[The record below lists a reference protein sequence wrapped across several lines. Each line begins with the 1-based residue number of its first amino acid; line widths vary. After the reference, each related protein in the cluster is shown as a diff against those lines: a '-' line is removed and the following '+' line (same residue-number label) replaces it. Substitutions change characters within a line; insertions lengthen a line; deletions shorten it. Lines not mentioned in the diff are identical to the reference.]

1 MPTRAR
7 PRGTTA
13 HVALWVGLSVAT
25 LAADYVIGPMIQF
38 PALFVIPVSMAA
50 WYNGVGWGVLL
61 AVVLPLGRLYLV
73 SIADAP
79 WSLFESSINA
89 AIRIVVLGG
98 FAWLVDRTAQQAA
111 ALARRVGLLEG
122 LYPMCAVCGQVR
134 TADDEWE
141 PLERY
146 VRSREKD
153 RLAPEVCVSSLC
165 QITEGQAVSGRD
177 ARV

>member
-1 MPTRAR
+1 MPTRDR

-13 HVALWVGLSVAT
+13 HVVVWVGLSVAT
-25 LAADYVIGPMIQF
+25 LAADYFIGPMIQF
-38 PALFVIPVSMAA
+38 PALFVIPVCMAA
-50 WYNGVGWGVLL
+50 WYNGAGWGLLL
-61 AVVLPLGRLYLV
+61 AIVLPLGRLYLV

-79 WSLFESSINA
+79 WSFLESWINA

-98 FAWLVDRTAQQAA
+98 FAWLVDRTARQSA

-122 LYPMCAVCGQVR
+122 LYPMCAVCGKVR
-134 TADDEWE
+134 TADGEWE

-153 RLAPEVCVSSLC
+153 HLSPEVCPICAREHGESS
-165 QITEGQAVSGRD
+165 
-177 ARV
+177 ARR